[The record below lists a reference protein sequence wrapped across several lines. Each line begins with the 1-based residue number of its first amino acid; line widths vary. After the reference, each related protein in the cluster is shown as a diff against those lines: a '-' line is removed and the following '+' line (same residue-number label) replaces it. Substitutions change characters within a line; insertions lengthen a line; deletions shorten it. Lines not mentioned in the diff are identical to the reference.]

1 MGLQQDVIIVALYIV
16 YNKSCSPEVTVRSEL
31 TPKERILNPTN
42 WQIQEFHLFWY
53 NDSKLLTI
61 NVLPS
66 NLLVNQK
73 QSESFMKL
81 QEERAP
87 VKHILLSS
95 SKHSKLQIEN
105 SFWLIFSILNTVSI
119 NYL

>member
-1 MGLQQDVIIVALYIV
+1 MGLQQDVIIVVVYIV
-16 YNKSCSPEVTVRSEL
+16 SNKSCSPEVTVRSEL

-42 WQIQEFHLFWY
+42 WQIQEFHLFWF
-53 NDSKLLTI
+53 NDSKFLTI

-87 VKHILLSS
+87 AKAFIFLSS
-95 SKHSKLQIEN
+95 SKHSKLQTEN
-105 SFWLIFSILNTVSI
+105 SFWLILAFWI
-119 NYL
+119 